1 MAPRQHPTR
10 SPAPQAP
17 EGLNAGAAIPG
28 LDAALAFV
36 ASAVEGDPRLDG
48 QILADAARLAATAHA
63 GQVRRNGEP
72 YIIHPIA
79 VAEILAGYRLDTAT
93 LATALL
99 HDVVEDTPTSLPDIT
114 RRFGAEVAKLV
125 DGVTKLSRIEVQ
137 SERTKQAENLRK
149 LLMAVSEDIR
159 VLLVKL
165 ADRLHNMR
173 TLHHVP
179 KLEKRAQT
187 ARETLD
193 IYAPLA
199 ERIGME
205 RLKTELETLAFRE
218 LNPEAWQGI
227 QARLTFLRGQSA
239 DLISEIE
246 HDIAEVLGRHGVAV
260 EEVLGR
266 EKSPYSIWRKMEAKN
281 VAFEALSDVMAFRV
295 ILPQKAHC
303 YMALGAVHDAYR
315 TIPGRF
321 KDYIST
327 PKANGYQSLHT
338 GVTVPAKRH
347 AKIELQIRTRA
358 MHEVAEYGVAA
369 HWVYKQ
375 GETQETRRYPWMKA
389 LLEIIETAS
398 EPQDVLENTKLQL
411 HSESVFV
418 FTPKGELFELPR
430 GATPIDFAYMVHSQ
444 VGDTCVGAK
453 VNGKVMPLR
462 QHLSN
467 GDQVEVITARGGK
480 PNPDWLKFV
489 ATGRARAR
497 IRRFAQAAERETHRQ
512 EGRAAVA
519 KAFRQDGLDFSEK
532 LLEPALKTLK
542 QTSTEEL
549 FVAVGSGA
557 LGPREVLFAAVPE
570 LRAPARAVEP
580 MMLSRPRGRLGGGPL
595 VTARA
600 EGRSEAAAEGPMAI
614 TGLPPGTPV
623 QYAGCCNPVPG
634 DAILGIINT
643 GRAITIHRRDCHTL
657 ESFSATPERFFEVGW
672 EAQQSGAH
680 TAKLSLCAANEP
692 NVLSGITN
700 AIAKQDGAIAS
711 LRVTRRQDE
720 CDVALEAEVRDLRH
734 LANIMA
740 GLRACPGV
748 IRVDRARS

>member
-1 MAPRQHPTR
+1 MA
-10 SPAPQAP
+10 AP
-17 EGLNAGAAIPG
+17 IPG
-28 LDAALAFV
+28 LDNALVFV
-36 ASAVEGDPRLDG
+36 TKAVEGDSRLDG
-48 QILADAARLAATAHA
+48 YVLAEAARLAATAHA
-63 GQVRRNGEP
+63 SQTRRNGEP

-99 HDVVEDTPTSLPDIT
+99 HDVVEDTPTSLADIT
-114 RRFGAEVAKLV
+114 RRFGPEIAKLV

-179 KLEKRAQT
+179 KAEKRTQT

-205 RLKTELETLAFRE
+205 RLKAELETLAFRE

-246 HDIAEVLGRHGVAV
+246 RDIAEVLGRHDVAV

-295 ILPQKAHC
+295 ILPEKAQC

-338 GVTVPAKRH
+338 GVTVPVKRH
-347 AKIELQIRTRA
+347 AKIEIQIRTRA

-375 GETQETRRYPWMKA
+375 GENQETRRYPWMKA

-411 HSESVFV
+411 HLESVFV

-430 GATPIDFAYMVHSQ
+430 GSTPIDFAYMVHSQ

-467 GDQVEVITARGGK
+467 GDQVEIITARGGK

-497 IRRFAQAAERETHRQ
+497 IRRFAQAAERDTHRE
-512 EGRAAVA
+512 EGRASIA

-532 LLEPALKTLK
+532 MLEPALKALK
-542 QTSTEEL
+542 QASLEEL
-549 FVAVGSGA
+549 FVAVGSGV

-595 VTARA
+595 VTARGDGRV
-600 EGRSEAAAEGPMAI
+600 EGRGEGRGESAAAAGPMAI
-614 TGLPPGTPV
+614 TGLPPGTPLH
-623 QYAGCCNPVPG
+623 YAGCCNPVPG

-657 ESFSATPERFFEVGW
+657 EGFSSTPERFFEVGW

-692 NVLSGITN
+692 GVLSGITN

-711 LRVTRRQDE
+711 LRITRRQDE

-748 IRVDRARS
+748 IRVDRARG

>member
-1 MAPRQHPTR
+1 MGRPRH
-10 SPAPQAP
+10 SSNDPACAP
-17 EGLNAGAAIPG
+17 EGLNAGAAPPPG
-28 LDAALAFV
+28 LDNALVFV
-36 ASAVEGDPRLDG
+36 TKAVEGDSRLDG
-48 QILADAARLAATAHA
+48 ALLAEAARLAATAHA
-63 GQVRRNGEP
+63 SQARKNGEP

-99 HDVVEDTPTSLPDIT
+99 HDVVEDTPTSLADIT
-114 RRFGAEVAKLV
+114 RRFGPEIAKLV

-179 KLEKRAQT
+179 KAEKRAQT
-187 ARETLD
+187 ARETLE

-246 HDIAEVLGRHGVAV
+246 ADIATVLTSHGVAV

-295 ILPQKAHC
+295 ILPEKAQC
-303 YMALGAVHDAYR
+303 YLALGAIHDAYR

-347 AKIELQIRTRA
+347 AKIEIQIRTRP

-389 LLEIIETAS
+389 LLDIIETAG
-398 EPQDVLENTKLQL
+398 EPQDVMDAAKNQL
-411 HSESVFV
+411 DVESVFV

-430 GATPIDFAYMVHSQ
+430 GSTPIDFAYMVHSQ
-444 VGDTCVGAK
+444 VGDTCVGAR

-462 QHLSN
+462 QQLSH
-467 GDQVEVITARGGK
+467 GDQVEIITARGGK
-480 PNPDWLKFV
+480 PNPDWMNFV
-489 ATGRARAR
+489 ATGRARNR
-497 IRRFAQAAERETHRQ
+497 IRRFAQAAERETQRE
-512 EGRAAVA
+512 EGRSAIA
-519 KAFRQDGLDFSEK
+519 KAFRQDGLDFADK

-542 QTSTEEL
+542 QPGIDDL

-557 LGPREVLFAAVPE
+557 LGPREVLFAVFPE
-570 LRAPARAVEP
+570 LRGPARAVEP
-580 MMLSRPRGRLGGGPL
+580 MMLTRPRGRLGAGPL
-595 VTARA
+595 VTTRGETGAV
-600 EGRSEAAAEGPMAI
+600 GPMAI

-623 QYAGCCNPVPG
+623 NYAGCCNPVPG

-643 GRAITIHRRDCHTL
+643 GRAITIHRRDCPTL
-657 ESFSATPERFFEVGW
+657 EGFAATPERFFEVGW
-672 EAQQSGAH
+672 EAQQSGPH
-680 TAKLSLCAANEP
+680 TARLAVLAANEP
-692 NVLSGITN
+692 GVLSGITN
-700 AIAKQDGAIAS
+700 AIAKQDGAIAA
-711 LRVTRRQDE
+711 LRISRRVDE
-720 CDVALEAEVRDLRH
+720 CDVSLEAEVRDLPH
-734 LANIMA
+734 LAKIMA

-748 IRVDRARS
+748 IRVDRARG

>member
-1 MAPRQHPTR
+1 MGPAQPPPPNPTH
-10 SPAPQAP
+10 AP
-17 EGLNAGAAIPG
+17 EGLSAGAGPVPG
-28 LDAALAFV
+28 LDNALVFV
-36 ASAVEGDPRLDG
+36 TKAVEGDGRLDG
-48 QILADAARLAATAHA
+48 ALLAEAARLAATAHA
-63 GQVRRNGEP
+63 DQVRRNGEP

-79 VAEILAGYRLDTAT
+79 VAEILAGYKLDTAT

-99 HDVVEDTPTSLPDIT
+99 HDVVEDTPTSLADIT
-114 RRFGAEVAKLV
+114 RRFGPEIAKLV

-179 KLEKRAQT
+179 KAEKRAQT

-239 DLISEIE
+239 DLITEIE
-246 HDIAEVLGRHGVAV
+246 ADIAQVLRGHGVAV

-295 ILPQKAHC
+295 ILSEKAQC
-303 YMALGAVHDAYR
+303 YLALGAVHDAYR

-321 KDYIST
+321 KDFIST
-327 PKANGYQSLHT
+327 PKPNGYQSLHT

-347 AKIELQIRTRA
+347 AKIEVQIRTRA

-375 GETQETRRYPWMKA
+375 VEQEARRYPWMKA
-389 LLEIIETAS
+389 LLEIIETAG
-398 EPQDVLENTKLQL
+398 EPQDVLENTRLQL
-411 HSESVFV
+411 HIESVFV

-430 GATPIDFAYMVHSQ
+430 GSTPIDFAYMVHSQ
-444 VGDTCVGAK
+444 IGDTCVGAK
-453 VNGKVMPLR
+453 VNGKVLPLR
-462 QHLSN
+462 QQLAN
-467 GDQVEVITARGGK
+467 GDQVEIITARGGK
-480 PNPDWLKFV
+480 PNPDWLNFV

-497 IRRFAQAAERETHRQ
+497 IRRFAQAAERETQRAD
-512 EGRAAVA
+512 GRSAIA
-519 KAFRQDGLDFSEK
+519 KAFRQDGLDFADK
-532 LLEPALKTLK
+532 MLEPALKALK
-542 QTSTEEL
+542 QPGAEDV
-549 FVAVGSGA
+549 FIAVGSGA
-557 LGPREVLFAAVPE
+557 LGPREVLFAVFPE
-570 LRAPARAVEP
+570 LRGPTRAAEP
-580 MMLSRPRGRLGGGPL
+580 MMLTRPRGRLGAGPL
-595 VTARA
+595 LGAP
-600 EGRSEAAAEGPMAI
+600 GEAPAALPMAI
-614 TGLPPGTPV
+614 SGLPPGTPV
-623 QYAGCCNPVPG
+623 NYAGCCNPVPG
-634 DAILGIINT
+634 DVILGIINT
-643 GRAITIHRRDCHTL
+643 GRAITIHRRDCPTL
-657 ESFSATPERFFEVGW
+657 DGFSATPERFFEVGW
-672 EAQQSGAH
+672 EARQAGAH
-680 TAKLSLCAANEP
+680 TARLSVLAANEP
-692 NVLSGITN
+692 GVLAGLTN

-711 LRVTRRQDE
+711 LRISRRADE
-720 CDVALEAEVRDLRH
+720 CDVALEAEVRDLPH
-734 LANIMA
+734 LARIMA

-748 IRVDRARS
+748 IRVDRARG

>member
-1 MAPRQHPTR
+1 MAPGR
-10 SPAPQAP
+10 SPPHNPAPQEP
-17 EGLNAGAAIPG
+17 EGLGTGGAIPG
-28 LDAALAFV
+28 LENALAFV
-36 ASAVEGDPRLDG
+36 ARAVEGDPRLDG
-48 QILADAARLAATAHA
+48 AILTEAARLAATAHA

-114 RRFGAEVAKLV
+114 RRFGPEIAKLV

-179 KLEKRAQT
+179 KAEKRAQT
-187 ARETLD
+187 SRETLD

-246 HDIAEVLGRHGVAV
+246 ADIATVLRGNGVAV

-295 ILPQKAHC
+295 ILPEKAQC
-303 YMALGAVHDAYR
+303 YLALGAVHDAYR

-347 AKIELQIRTRA
+347 AKIEIQIRTRA

-430 GATPIDFAYMVHSQ
+430 GSTPIDFAYMVHSQ

-453 VNGKVMPLR
+453 VNGKVLPLR

-467 GDQVEVITARGGK
+467 GDQVEIITARGGK
-480 PNPDWLKFV
+480 PNPDWLNFV

-497 IRRFAQAAERETHRQ
+497 IRRFAQAAERVTQRE
-512 EGRAAVA
+512 EGRAAIA
-519 KAFRQDGLDFSEK
+519 KAFRQDGLDFSDK
-532 LLEPALKTLK
+532 QLEPVLK
-542 QTSTEEL
+542 QLKQASLEDL

-570 LRAPARAVEP
+570 LRGPARPVESL
-580 MMLSRPRGRLGGGPL
+580 MLTRPRGRLGGGPL
-595 VTARA
+595 LTGKGEARGDA
-600 EGRSEAAAEGPMAI
+600 GMAQPMAI
-614 TGLPPGTPV
+614 SGLPPGTPV
-623 QYAGCCNPVPG
+623 HYAGCCNPVPG

-657 ESFSATPERFFEVGW
+657 EGFSATPERFFEVGW
-672 EAQQSGAH
+672 EAQQVAAH
-680 TAKLSLCAANEP
+680 TARLSVCAANEP
-692 NVLSGITN
+692 GVLSGITN

-711 LRVTRRQDE
+711 LRITRRVDE

-748 IRVDRARS
+748 IRVDRARG

>member
-1 MAPRQHPTR
+1 MG
-10 SPAPQAP
+10 PAPPTPDTPAHAP

-28 LDAALAFV
+28 LENALVFATK
-36 ASAVEGDPRLDG
+36 AVEGDSRLDG
-48 QILADAARLAATAHA
+48 ALLADAARLAAAAHA

-99 HDVVEDTPTSLPDIT
+99 HDVVEDTPTSLAEIS
-114 RRFGAEVAKLV
+114 RRFGPEIAKLV

-179 KLEKRAQT
+179 KPEKRAQT
-187 ARETLD
+187 ARETLE

-246 HDIAEVLGRHGVAV
+246 TDIAEVLRRQGVGV

-295 ILPQKAHC
+295 IVGSRAEC
-303 YMALGAVHDAYR
+303 YQALGAVHDAYR
-315 TIPGRF
+315 VIPGRF

-327 PKANGYQSLHT
+327 AKANGYQSLHT

-347 AKIELQIRTRA
+347 AKIEVQIRTRA
-358 MHEVAEYGVAA
+358 MHEVAEYGLAA

-375 GETQETRRYPWMKA
+375 GESREVSRYPWMKA
-389 LLEIIETAS
+389 LLEIIENAG
-398 EPQDVLENTKLQL
+398 EPQEVLENTRLQL
-411 HSESVFV
+411 HAESVFC

-444 VGDTCVGAK
+444 VGDGCVGAK

-462 QHLSN
+462 QPLAN
-467 GDQVEVITARGGK
+467 GDQVEIITARGGK
-480 PNPDWLKFV
+480 PNPDWLNFV

-497 IRRFAQAAERETHRQ
+497 IRRFAQAAQQATQRE
-512 EGRAAVA
+512 EGRSAIA
-519 KAFRQDGLDFSEK
+519 KAFRQDGLDFADK
-532 LLEPALKTLK
+532 LLEPALKGLK
-542 QTSTEEL
+542 QPGLDEL
-549 FVAVGSGA
+549 FIAVGSGA
-557 LGPREVLFAAVPE
+557 LGPREVLFAVYPE
-570 LRAPARAVEP
+570 LRGPARPVEP
-580 MMLSRPRGRLGGGPL
+580 MVLGRPRGRLGAGPL
-595 VTARA
+595 VTTRD
-600 EGRSEAAAEGPMAI
+600 EAGTPVPMAI
-614 TGLPPGTPV
+614 SGLPPGTPV
-623 QYAGCCNPVPG
+623 NYAGCCNPVPG

-643 GRAITIHRRDCHTL
+643 GRAITIHRRDCPNL
-657 ESFSATPERFFEVGW
+657 EGFAATPERFFEVGW
-672 EAQQSGAH
+672 EARQQGPH
-680 TAKLSLCAANEP
+680 TARLSVLMANEP
-692 NVLSGITN
+692 GVLAGLTN
-700 AIAKQDGAIAS
+700 AIAKQDGSIAA
-711 LRVTRRQDE
+711 LRISRRVDE
-720 CDVALEAEVRDLRH
+720 CDVSLEAEVRDLPH
-734 LANIMA
+734 LGRIMA

-748 IRVDRARS
+748 IRVDRARG

>member
-1 MAPRQHPTR
+1 
-10 SPAPQAP
+10 
-17 EGLNAGAAIPG
+17 
-28 LDAALAFV
+28 
-36 ASAVEGDPRLDG
+36 
-48 QILADAARLAATAHA
+48 
-63 GQVRRNGEP
+63 
-72 YIIHPIA
+72 
-79 VAEILAGYRLDTAT
+79 
-93 LATALL
+93 
-99 HDVVEDTPTSLPDIT
+99 
-114 RRFGAEVAKLV
+114 
-125 DGVTKLSRIEVQ
+125 
-137 SERTKQAENLRK
+137 
-149 LLMAVSEDIR
+149 
-159 VLLVKL
+159 
-165 ADRLHNMR
+165 
-173 TLHHVP
+173 
-179 KLEKRAQT
+179 
-187 ARETLD
+187 
-193 IYAPLA
+193 
-199 ERIGME
+199 
-205 RLKTELETLAFRE
+205 
-218 LNPEAWQGI
+218 
-227 QARLTFLRGQSA
+227 
-239 DLISEIE
+239 
-246 HDIAEVLGRHGVAV
+246 
-260 EEVLGR
+260 
-266 EKSPYSIWRKMEAKN
+266 
-281 VAFEALSDVMAFRV
+281 
-295 ILPQKAHC
+295 
-303 YMALGAVHDAYR
+303 
-315 TIPGRF
+315 
-321 KDYIST
+321 
-327 PKANGYQSLHT
+327 
-338 GVTVPAKRH
+338 
-347 AKIELQIRTRA
+347 
-358 MHEVAEYGVAA
+358 
-369 HWVYKQ
+369 
-375 GETQETRRYPWMKA
+375 
-389 LLEIIETAS
+389 
-398 EPQDVLENTKLQL
+398 
-411 HSESVFV
+411 
-418 FTPKGELFELPR
+418 
-430 GATPIDFAYMVHSQ
+430 MVHSQ

-570 LRAPARAVEP
+570 LRAPARPVEP

>member
-1 MAPRQHPTR
+1 MGPAKPTPPT
-10 SPAPQAP
+10 PASAP
-17 EGLNAGAAIPG
+17 EGLNTGAVTIPG
-28 LDAALAFV
+28 LDNALVFV
-36 ASAVEGDPRLDG
+36 TKAVEGDSRLDG
-48 QILADAARLAATAHA
+48 ALLADAARVAATAHA
-63 GQVRRNGEP
+63 SQARKNGEP

-99 HDVVEDTPTSLPDIT
+99 HDVVEDTPTSLADIT
-114 RRFGAEVAKLV
+114 RRFGPEIAKLV

-179 KLEKRAQT
+179 SAEKRAKT

-218 LNPEAWQGI
+218 INPEAWQGI

-246 HDIAEVLGRHGVAV
+246 ADIATVLRGNGVAV

-295 ILPQKAHC
+295 ILPEKAQC
-303 YMALGAVHDAYR
+303 YLALGAVHDAYR

-338 GVTVPAKRH
+338 GVTVPGKRH
-347 AKIELQIRTRA
+347 AKIEIQIRTRP

-375 GETQETRRYPWMKA
+375 GEQETRRYPWMKA
-389 LLEIIETAS
+389 LLDIIETAG

-411 HSESVFV
+411 HVESVFV
-418 FTPKGELFELPR
+418 FTPKGELYELPR
-430 GATPIDFAYMVHSQ
+430 GSTPIDFAYLVHSQ

-462 QHLSN
+462 QQLSN
-467 GDQVEVITARGGK
+467 GDQVEIITARGGK

-489 ATGRARAR
+489 ATGRARNR
-497 IRRFAQAAERETHRQ
+497 IRRFAQAAERETQRE
-512 EGRAAVA
+512 EGRSAVA
-519 KAFRQDGLDFSEK
+519 KAFRQDGLDFSDK

-542 QTSTEEL
+542 QPGIEDL
-549 FVAVGSGA
+549 FISVGSGA
-557 LGPREVLFAAVPE
+557 LGPREVLFAVFPE
-570 LRAPARAVEP
+570 LRGPARPVEP
-580 MMLSRPRGRLGGGPL
+580 MMLTRPRGRLGAGPL
-595 VTARA
+595 VTARG
-600 EGRSEAAAEGPMAI
+600 EGGAAQPMAI

-623 QYAGCCNPVPG
+623 NYAGCCNPVPG

-643 GRAITIHRRDCHTL
+643 GRAITIHRRDCPTL
-657 ESFSATPERFFEVGW
+657 EGFSATPERFFEVGW
-672 EAQQSGAH
+672 EAQQSGPH
-680 TAKLSLCAANEP
+680 TARLAVLAANEP
-692 NVLSGITN
+692 GVLSGITN
-700 AIAKQDGAIAS
+700 AIAKQDGAIAA
-711 LRVTRRQDE
+711 LRISRRVDE
-720 CDVALEAEVRDLRH
+720 CDVALEAEVRDLPH
-734 LANIMA
+734 LGRIMA

-748 IRVDRARS
+748 IKVDRARG

>member
-1 MAPRQHPTR
+1 MASGRTT
-10 SPAPQAP
+10 PATPAHAP
-17 EGLNAGAAIPG
+17 EGLNAGAVTPG
-28 LDAALAFV
+28 LDNALVFV
-36 ASAVEGDPRLDG
+36 TKAVEGDTRLDG
-48 QILADAARLAATAHA
+48 ALLAEAARIAAQAHA

-99 HDVVEDTPTSLPDIT
+99 HDVVEDTPTSLADIT
-114 RRFGAEVAKLV
+114 NRFGPEIAKLV

-179 KLEKRAQT
+179 KAEKRAQT

-239 DLISEIE
+239 DLITEIE
-246 HDIAEVLGRHGVAV
+246 ADIADVLRRQGVAV

-295 ILPQKAHC
+295 ILPERAQC
-303 YMALGAVHDAYR
+303 YLALGAMHDAYR

-321 KDYIST
+321 KDFIST
-327 PKANGYQSLHT
+327 PKANGYQSLHS
-338 GVTVPAKRH
+338 GVTVPTKRH
-347 AKIELQIRTRA
+347 AKIEIQIRTRA

-375 GETQETRRYPWMKA
+375 GEQEVRRYPWMKA
-389 LLEIIETAS
+389 LLDIIETAG
-398 EPQDVLENTKLQL
+398 EPQDVLENTRLQL
-411 HSESVFV
+411 HVESVFC

-430 GATPIDFAYMVHSQ
+430 GATPIDFAYLVHSQ
-444 VGDTCVGAK
+444 VGDSCVGAK
-453 VNGKVMPLR
+453 VNGKVLPLR
-462 QHLSN
+462 QPLSN
-467 GDQVEVITARGGK
+467 GDQVEIITARGGK
-480 PNPDWLKFV
+480 PNPDWLNFV
-489 ATGRARAR
+489 VTGRARNR
-497 IRRFAQAAERETHRQ
+497 IRRFAQAAERETQRE
-512 EGRAAVA
+512 EGRSAIA
-519 KAFRQDGLDFSEK
+519 KAFRQDGVDFADK
-532 LLEPALKTLK
+532 LLEPALKALK
-542 QTSTEEL
+542 QSGLEEL

-557 LGPREVLFAAVPE
+557 LGPREVLFAVFPE
-570 LRAPARAVEP
+570 LRGPARPMEP
-580 MMLSRPRGRLGGGPL
+580 LMLTRPRGRLGAGPL
-595 VTARA
+595 VTAR
-600 EGRSEAAAEGPMAI
+600 GEAGTATPMAI

-634 DAILGIINT
+634 DTILGIINT
-643 GRAITIHRRDCHTL
+643 GRAITIHRRDCPTL
-657 ESFSATPERFFEVGW
+657 EGFAATPERFFEVGW
-672 EAQQSGAH
+672 EAQQQGPH
-680 TAKLSLCAANEP
+680 TARLAVLAANEP
-692 NVLSGITN
+692 GVLSGITN
-700 AIAKQDGAIAS
+700 AIAKQDGAIAA
-711 LRVTRRQDE
+711 LRISRRVDE
-720 CDVALEAEVRDLRH
+720 CDVALEAEVRDLPH
-734 LANIMA
+734 LARIMA

-748 IRVDRARS
+748 IRVDRARG